1 MNLLSSERGSFSK
14 KAFSSSFPMDF
25 LGIGYHFDGEYKAN
39 SVVDTVV
46 PSVHD
51 VFVVFVILWRF
62 GPENLSDCLVVEG
75 GRVEKSEEGVVEVVP
90 NAAWSSLREQHV
102 RKSDDS
108 NHFKVFALPK
118 LGNLGH
124 GIYLKAFNLASS

>member
-1 MNLLSSERGSFSK
+1 
-14 KAFSSSFPMDF
+14 MDF

-62 GPENLSDCLVVEG
+62 GPENLSDCLVVN
-75 GRVEKSEEGVVEVVP
+75 VVAANAGLDFDESFVV
-90 NAAWSSLREQHV
+90 
-102 RKSDDS
+102 
-108 NHFKVFALPK
+108 
-118 LGNLGH
+118 
-124 GIYLKAFNLASS
+124 